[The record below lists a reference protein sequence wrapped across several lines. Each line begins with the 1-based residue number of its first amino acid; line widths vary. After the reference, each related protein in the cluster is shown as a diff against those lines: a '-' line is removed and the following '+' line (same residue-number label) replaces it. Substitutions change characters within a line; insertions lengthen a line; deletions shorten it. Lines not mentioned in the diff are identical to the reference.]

1 LRKEFTMSK
10 PAVPV
15 GSPVHVFAVVAPGAD
30 PASVLLVPHLIKLG
44 WKFGDV
50 PLGDLIDQVR
60 MVDDH
65 LKALE
70 KWVEGAR
77 GVLKQKLPV
86 PAQAGEET
94 VTPGRLFEAHYS
106 KSTRTDIDRDK
117 VKTYFG
123 AEYPNYCKTSEI
135 LTLKIT
141 PIVQT
146 PGTTG

>member
-1 LRKEFTMSK
+1 MAK
-10 PAVPV
+10 PDVPV
-15 GSPVHVFAVVAPGAD
+15 GSPVNVFAVVAPGVD

-44 WKFGDV
+44 WKFGDI

-86 PAQAGEET
+86 PALAGEET
-94 VTPGRLFEAHYS
+94 VTRGHLFEAHYS

-117 VKTYFG
+117 VKTFFG

>member
-1 LRKEFTMSK
+1 MNK
-10 PAVPV
+10 PTVAPSVN
-15 GSPVHVFAVVAPGAD
+15 VFAVVAPGVEPSA
-30 PASVLLVPHLIKLG
+30 VQVVPHLIKLG
-44 WKFGDV
+44 WKLGDL
-50 PLGDLIDQVR
+50 PLGDLIDQVKQ
-60 MVDDH
+60 VDDY

-94 VTPGRLFEAHYS
+94 VTAGRLFEAHYS

-117 VKTYFG
+117 VKNYFG
-123 AEYPNYCKTSEI
+123 EKYPEYCKTSEI

-141 PIVQT
+141 PIAQT
-146 PGTTG
+146 EGFAGVPAGSGRP

>member
-1 LRKEFTMSK
+1 LRKEFTMNK
-10 PAVPV
+10 PVALVGTPV
-15 GSPVHVFAVVAPGAD
+15 NVFAVVAPGVD

-50 PLGDLIDQVR
+50 PVGDLIDQVR

-86 PAQAGEET
+86 PVAAGEET
-94 VTPGRLFEAHYS
+94 VTRGHLFEAHYS
-106 KSTRTDIDRDK
+106 KSTRTDVDRDK
-117 VKTYFG
+117 VKAHFG
-123 AEYPNYCKTSEI
+123 AEYPNFCKTSEI
-135 LTLKIT
+135 LTLKIV
-141 PIVQT
+141 PIAQS
-146 PGTTG
+146 PGVTG